1 MNRFYHSKPININE
15 NIVMDDFAAHHAIKV
30 LRIKNDDKLILFNG
44 DGSDYHGQVININKK
59 NNQIELFA
67 VCEKEIRVIVQIED
81 LQNKQIWK
89 RGWEDFTT

>member
-1 MNRFYHSKPININE
+1 MYIMIQVIHILSMINNYDKDFNKISKLE
-15 NIVMDDFAAHHAIKV
+15 NSKWTS
-30 LRIKNDDKLILFNG
+30 LKKLN
-44 DGSDYHGQVININKK
+44 SWKHYEVININKK

-67 VCEKEIRVIVQIED
+67 VCEKEIRVIVKRDD